1 MATSTGILDDVAA
14 KPRLPLIAA
23 VVGVALIVLIALFA
37 PLIAPYSPTEQNFSV
52 ALQGPSWAHPFG
64 TDQFGRD
71 VLSRVIFASRID
83 LLIAATIVGIA
94 MVIGTLVGLT
104 AGYLGGSVGNVLMRL
119 VNIALAFPF
128 IILVMAV
135 VSARG
140 PGTFNLVLAASMVW
154 WVSYARLVRAETL
167 VIRELPY
174 MAAARASG
182 YSTPRCIV
190 FHLLPNV
197 ASQALVYASSD
208 VIYALLL
215 ASSVSFLGLGVQAP
229 TPEWGQMIADSQ
241 NFMTTAWWLPFFP
254 GIAIILTG
262 VAFSML
268 GDAAQNVLSGQE
280 ER

>member
-1 MATSTGILDDVAA
+1 MTMTTIVDDRAVQS
-14 KPRLPLIAA
+14 RWPLIASL
-23 VVGVALIVLIALFA
+23 GSVALIVLIALFA
-37 PLIAPYSPTEQNFSV
+37 PMIAPFSPTEQNFSV

-71 VLSRVIFASRID
+71 VLSRVIYASRID
-83 LLIAATIVGIA
+83 LLIAAAIVCIA
-94 MVIGTLVGLT
+94 MVIGTIVGLT
-104 AGYLGGSVGNVLMRL
+104 AGYLGGRVGSILMRL

-140 PGTFNLVLAASMVW
+140 PGTFNLILAASMVW

-167 VIRELPY
+167 VVRELPY

-229 TPEWGQMIADSQ
+229 TPEWGQMIAESQ
-241 NFMTTAWWLPFFP
+241 DFMTTAWWLPFFP

-262 VAFSML
+262 IAFSML
-268 GDAAQNVLSGQE
+268 GDAALNVLSGQE
-280 ER
+280 KR

>member
-1 MATSTGILDDVAA
+1 MATSTGILDDVAS
-14 KPRLPLIAA
+14 KSRLPLIAA
-23 VVGVALIVLIALFA
+23 VGGVALIVLIAVFA
-37 PLIAPYSPTEQNFSV
+37 PLIAPYSPTEQDFSV
-52 ALQGPSWAHPFG
+52 ALRGPSWAHPFG

-104 AGYLGGSVGNVLMRL
+104 AGYLGGSIGNILMRL

-197 ASQALVYASSD
+197 ASQALIYASSD

-241 NFMTTAWWLPFFP
+241 NFMTTAWWLPLFP

-280 ER
+280 GR